1 MSNISP
7 ELIAQFDQAR
17 AAGKALAQTEPRA
30 VKAWYAADSER
41 VFIELTNGVM
51 MGFPYQLLQG
61 LANGTPEQL
70 AEVEIMPTGSAL
82 HWESLDADL
91 GVAQLVSGLFGS
103 KAWMTELGRHG
114 GKSKSEAKAQA
125 SRDNG
130 KRGGRPRKAV
140 ASESKVDELS
150 ALRKITRTEKVT
162 QTRQKKPSTQ
172 EVKGQD

>member
-7 ELIAQFDQAR
+7 ELTAQFDRAR
-17 AAGKALAQTEPRA
+17 AAGEALAKTEPRA
-30 VKAWYAADSER
+30 IKAWYAADSEHGGSPAQQR

-61 LANGTPEQL
+61 LTNGTPEQL

-103 KAWMTELGRHG
+103 KAWMTELGRQG
-114 GKSKSEAKAQA
+114 GKSKSPSKAQA

-130 KRGGRPRKAV
+130 KRGGRPRKTDTA
-140 ASESKVDELS
+140 KVSIQSRSGSLNET
-150 ALRKITRTEKVT
+150 K
-162 QTRQKKPSTQ
+162 
-172 EVKGQD
+172 

>member
-1 MSNISP
+1 MMDDNISS
-7 ELIAQFDQAR
+7 ELKAEIDRAR
-17 AAGKALAQTEPRA
+17 AAGKILAETEPRA
-30 VKAWYAADSER
+30 VKAWYATDSER

-114 GKSKSEAKAQA
+114 GKSKSDAKAQA

-130 KRGGRPRKAV
+130 KRGGRPRKTAT
-140 ASESKVDELS
+140 SK
-150 ALRKITRTEKVT
+150 
-162 QTRQKKPSTQ
+162 
-172 EVKGQD
+172 

>member
-17 AAGKALAQTEPRA
+17 AAGKHAAETEPRA

-130 KRGGRPRKAV
+130 KRGGRPRKTV
-140 ASESKVDELS
+140 ASESPVDELS
-150 ALRKITRTEKVT
+150 DLRKLIGTEKVT
-162 QTRQKKPSTQ
+162 QTRQKKQSTQ
-172 EVKGQD
+172 EVKG

>member
-17 AAGKALAQTEPRA
+17 AAGKALAETEPRA

-130 KRGGRPRKAV
+130 KRGGRPRKTE
-140 ASESKVDELS
+140 ASESKIDELS
-150 ALRKITRTEKVT
+150 DLRKLIGTEKVT
-162 QTRQKKPSTQ
+162 QTRQKKQSTQ

>member
-162 QTRQKKPSTQ
+162 QTRQKKQSTQ

>member
-1 MSNISP
+1 MSDISP
-7 ELIAQFDQAR
+7 ELIVQFDRAR
-17 AAGKALAQTEPRA
+17 AAGKALAETEPRA

-41 VFIELTNGVM
+41 VFIELTNGVV

-70 AEVEIMPTGSAL
+70 AGVEIMPTGSAL

-114 GKSKSEAKAQA
+114 GKSKSLSKAQA

-130 KRGGRPRKAV
+130 KRGGRPRKT
-140 ASESKVDELS
+140 D
-150 ALRKITRTEKVT
+150 
-162 QTRQKKPSTQ
+162 PS
-172 EVKGQD
+172 VSIS

>member
-7 ELIAQFDQAR
+7 ELIAQFDRAR
-17 AAGKALAQTEPRA
+17 AAGKALAETEPRA

-91 GVAQLVSGLFGS
+91 GVAQLVSGLFGT

-114 GKSKSEAKAQA
+114 GKSKSDAKAQA

-130 KRGGRPRKAV
+130 KRGGRPRKTAT
-140 ASESKVDELS
+140 SK
-150 ALRKITRTEKVT
+150 
-162 QTRQKKPSTQ
+162 
-172 EVKGQD
+172 

>member
-1 MSNISP
+1 MSSISP
-7 ELIAQFDQAR
+7 ELIAQFDRAR
-17 AAGKALAQTEPRA
+17 AAGKDAAETEPRA
-30 VKAWYAADSER
+30 IKAWYAADSER

-103 KAWMTELGRHG
+103 KAWMTELGRQG
-114 GKSKSEAKAQA
+114 GKSKSPSKAQA

-130 KRGGRPRKAV
+130 KRGGRPRKIDV
-140 ASESKVDELS
+140 SV
-150 ALRKITRTEKVT
+150 
-162 QTRQKKPSTQ
+162 STP
-172 EVKGQD
+172 

>member
-17 AAGKALAQTEPRA
+17 AAGKALAETEPRA
-30 VKAWYAADSER
+30 VKAWYAADNER

-130 KRGGRPRKAV
+130 KRGGRPRKIE
-140 ASESKVDELS
+140 ASESPVDELS

-162 QTRQKKPSTQ
+162 QTRQKKQSTQ
-172 EVKGQD
+172 EAKG

>member
-7 ELIAQFDQAR
+7 ELIVQFDEAR
-17 AAGKALAQTEPRA
+17 TAGKALAETEPRA

-41 VFIELTNGVM
+41 VFIELTNGVI

-91 GVAQLVSGLFGS
+91 GVPQLVLGLFGS
-103 KAWMTELGRHG
+103 KSWMTELGHSG
-114 GKSKSEAKAQA
+114 GHSKLLAKA
-125 SRDNG
+125 
-130 KRGGRPRKAV
+130 
-140 ASESKVDELS
+140 
-150 ALRKITRTEKVT
+150 I
-162 QTRQKKPSTQ
+162 
-172 EVKGQD
+172 

>member
-1 MSNISP
+1 MMDDNIST
-7 ELIAQFDQAR
+7 ELKAEIDRAR
-17 AAGKALAQTEPRA
+17 AAGKILAETEPRA
-30 VKAWYAADSER
+30 VKAWYAADSGR

-70 AEVEIMPTGSAL
+70 SNVEITPTGSAL
-82 HWESLDADL
+82 HWKSLDADL

-114 GKSKSEAKAQA
+114 GQSKSDAKAQA

-130 KRGGRPRKAV
+130 KRGGRPRKTTT
-140 ASESKVDELS
+140 SK
-150 ALRKITRTEKVT
+150 
-162 QTRQKKPSTQ
+162 
-172 EVKGQD
+172 

>member
-7 ELIAQFDQAR
+7 ELIAQFDRAR
-17 AAGKALAQTEPRA
+17 AAGKALAETEPRA
-30 VKAWYAADSER
+30 VKAWYAAESER

-70 AEVEIMPTGSAL
+70 AEVEILPTGSAL

-91 GVAQLVSGLFGS
+91 SVPQLVSGLFGS
-103 KAWMTELGRHG
+103 KAWMTELGRYG

-130 KRGGRPRKAV
+130 KRGGRPRKTV
-140 ASESKVDELS
+140 DSESKVDELS
-150 ALRKITRTEKVT
+150 DLRKLIGTEKVT
-162 QTRQKKPSTQ
+162 QTRQKKQSTQ
-172 EVKGQD
+172 EVKG

>member
-17 AAGKALAQTEPRA
+17 AAGKALAETEPRA

-91 GVAQLVSGLFGS
+91 GVAQLVLGLFGS

-130 KRGGRPRKAV
+130 KRGGRPRKTV
-140 ASESKVDELS
+140 DSESKINELS
-150 ALRKITRTEKVT
+150 DLRKLIGTEKVT
-162 QTRQKKPSTQ
+162 QTRQKKQSTQ
-172 EVKGQD
+172 EVKG

>member
-1 MSNISP
+1 MMDDKIGT
-7 ELIAQFDQAR
+7 ELKAEIDRAR
-17 AAGKALAQTEPRA
+17 AAGKALAKTEPRA

-51 MGFPYQLLQG
+51 MGFPYQLLQE

-70 AEVEIMPTGSAL
+70 AEVEIVPTGSAL

-103 KAWMTELGRHG
+103 KSWMTELGRHG
-114 GKSKSEAKAQA
+114 GHSKSEAKAQA

-130 KRGGRPRKAV
+130 KRGGRPRKTIA
-140 ASESKVDELS
+140 A
-150 ALRKITRTEKVT
+150 
-162 QTRQKKPSTQ
+162 TQ
-172 EVKGQD
+172 E